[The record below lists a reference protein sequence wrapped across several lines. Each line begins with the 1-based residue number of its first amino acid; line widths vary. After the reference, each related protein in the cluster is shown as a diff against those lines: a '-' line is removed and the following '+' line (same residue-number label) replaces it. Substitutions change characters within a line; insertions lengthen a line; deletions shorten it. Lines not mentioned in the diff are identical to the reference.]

1 MLVGTLP
8 FTSKDRKQTMH
19 QILKAKLRMP
29 EFLSADAQGL
39 LRALFKRNP
48 ANRLGASGVQEIKT
62 NSFFSSIDWVKLF
75 NKEIMPPYQPAVHAD
90 ETYYF
95 DREFTSRTPKGSFFL
110 QKHKQFL
117 QTVLIAAILKRFARR
132 AIKCNTAR
140 SLSWIQL
147 HSSGID
153 RPSGQ

>member
-29 EFLSADAQGL
+29 EFISVDAQLL
-39 LRALFKRNP
+39 LRGLFKRNP
-48 ANRLGASGVQEIKT
+48 VNRLGAGGVHEIQT
-62 NSFFSSIDWVKLF
+62 STFFSSIDWVKLL

-95 DREFTSRTPKGSFFL
+95 DREFTSRTPKG
-110 QKHKQFL
+110 
-117 QTVLIAAILKRFARR
+117 ILFPIRKLRKKAF
-132 AIKCNTAR
+132 ISIFK
-140 SLSWIQL
+140 L
-147 HSSGID
+147 
-153 RPSGQ
+153 